1 MKLDVDCKELHA
13 FVKKLERLNDKRIHD
28 FISDTSKALAARL
41 IAMAKGRTNVIT
53 GQLRRGWTGEKE
65 QSATAYANSLP
76 VERSGDKFIITITN
90 PVEYASYVEYGHRTV
105 SGGWVEGRYMLT
117 RSEMELE
124 EDLPR
129 LLEHRIEIFFRRYFK

>member
-1 MKLDVDCKELHA
+1 MRLKADYKELKEFA
-13 FVKKLERLNDKRIHD
+13 KKLERLDDKQTHE
-28 FISDTSKALAARL
+28 FITATSKALAARL
-41 IAMAKGRTNVIT
+41 IALAKGRTHVISGT
-53 GQLRRGWTGEKE
+53 LRRGWTGGVE

-76 VERSGDKFIITITN
+76 VQQSGDRFIITITN
-90 PVEYASYVEYGHRTV
+90 PVEYASYVEFGHRTV
-105 SGGWVEGRYMLT
+105 SGGWVEPQYMLT